1 MATTAAT
8 AAGRAHR
15 ETPDERPA
23 PRPAAAKPR
32 YRRLGPGL
40 LAGASAA
47 APSNV
52 AVYAQAGSQFGFNMR
67 WMVVGML
74 T

>member
-15 ETPDERPA
+15 ETQDERPA
-23 PRPAAAKPR
+23 PRPAATKPW

-40 LAGASAA
+40 LAGASDAD
-47 APSNV
+47 PSNV
-52 AVYAQAGSQFGFNMR
+52 AVYAPAGSQFGFNMP
-67 WMVVGML
+67 WMVVGMP